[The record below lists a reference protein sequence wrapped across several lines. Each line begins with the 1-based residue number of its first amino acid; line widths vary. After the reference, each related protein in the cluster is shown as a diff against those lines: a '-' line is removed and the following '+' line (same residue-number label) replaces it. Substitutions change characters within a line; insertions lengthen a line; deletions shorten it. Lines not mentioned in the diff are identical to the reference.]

1 MPDGGEA
8 GVRRT
13 AVRALTIYVALTVA
27 VLVYLIL
34 LWQSPDLSLSGL
46 TRTGPRTNPL
56 SLGIS
61 LASMWLLATAVLI
74 LAVLRKIN
82 AGNIVLVVSGAVVAL
97 AYLVFI
103 SERFYFGDYK
113 AYVRAAENIVAGQPF
128 HSRYI
133 YPPFMAS
140 VLAHIHRTLGSQ
152 VAVLACFIQNIL
164 SLWAFFILG
173 SLLLRR
179 SGLSLHLSSILLAV
193 AMIANVPVLRNV
205 KYVQT
210 NLSYTDLILA
220 AILVLPRSRLLSAI
234 SLAVGTHLKV
244 VPVLLL
250 PLFAFTK
257 KYLWL
262 LYYAVAGLAIVLIT
276 TLTDGGSYYLDFFHN
291 LSGWEHAALL
301 SASIDSFLL
310 NANQYLGVTLPVRAI
325 SITLKVA
332 LILWLYFLA
341 RCALRKKAFFR
352 SGDQA
357 FDTLA
362 NGALPLLFVGPVLSP
377 TVWVHHLV
385 VLIIPAVLL
394 SVRLLTRRRILLFAF
409 GYSFT
414 FLLPAIGCYP
424 WSFLRLAG
432 WLMLLIL
439 MSDCVLNPG
448 VSPRVL
454 DMDRGLAS
462 IIEGTPGAPEAGS

>member
-1 MPDGGEA
+1 M
-8 GVRRT
+8 RRT
-13 AVRALTIYVALTVA
+13 AVRALAIHVALTAA

-34 LWQSPDLSLSGL
+34 VWRSPDLSLSDL
-46 TRTGPRTNPL
+46 CRMGPRTNPTA
-56 SLGIS
+56 LGVS
-61 LASMWLLATAVLI
+61 LAFIWLLATVILI

-82 AGNIVLVVSGAVVAL
+82 AGNVVLVVSGAAVAL
-97 AYLVFI
+97 VYLVFV

-113 AYVRAAENIVAGQPF
+113 AYIHAAENIIHGQPF

-133 YPPFMAS
+133 YPPLLAS
-140 VLAHIHRTLGSQ
+140 VLAHIYRALGSQ
-152 VAVLACFIQNIL
+152 AAVLACFIMNHL

-173 SLLLRR
+173 SMFLRR

-220 AILVLPRSRLLSAI
+220 AILLLPKSRLLSAV

-244 VPVLLL
+244 LPVLLL

-262 LYYAVAGLAIVLIT
+262 LYYTVAGLAIVLVT

-291 LSGWEHAALL
+291 LSGWEHASLL
-301 SASIDSFLL
+301 SATIDSFVV
-310 NANQYLGVTLPVRAI
+310 NTNRYLGVTLPAQAI

-362 NGALPLLFVGPVLSP
+362 NGALPLLFLGPAISP

-394 SVRLLTRRRILLFAF
+394 SVRLLTRRRILLFTF

-439 MSDCVLNPG
+439 MSDCVLKPG
-448 VSPRVL
+448 ISSWVGRI
-454 DMDRGLAS
+454 DQGLAS
-462 IIEGTPGAPEAGS
+462 IIEGTPLKPGSGG

>member
-1 MPDGGEA
+1 M
-8 GVRRT
+8 
-13 AVRALTIYVALTVA
+13 TIYVALTVA

-61 LASMWLLATAVLI
+61 LTFMWLLATAVLI

-140 VLAHIHRTLGSQ
+140 VLAHIHRALGSQ

-250 PLFAFTK
+250 PLFAFTMLFLGLPAAK
-257 KYLWL
+257 ALEQKHGDDPSLVVLDEAVGMWIAAAFLPKIWWVMLAAFILFRVFDIVKPQPARYFDRMGGGGGIMMDDVIAAV
-262 LYYAVAGLAIVLIT
+262 YANIVMQI
-276 TLTDGGSYYLDFFHN
+276 
-291 LSGWEHAALL
+291 
-301 SASIDSFLL
+301 
-310 NANQYLGVTLPVRAI
+310 V
-325 SITLKVA
+325 
-332 LILWLYFLA
+332 
-341 RCALRKKAFFR
+341 
-352 SGDQA
+352 
-357 FDTLA
+357 
-362 NGALPLLFVGPVLSP
+362 LLFV
-377 TVWVHHLV
+377 
-385 VLIIPAVLL
+385 
-394 SVRLLTRRRILLFAF
+394 
-409 GYSFT
+409 
-414 FLLPAIGCYP
+414 
-424 WSFLRLAG
+424 
-432 WLMLLIL
+432 
-439 MSDCVLNPG
+439 
-448 VSPRVL
+448 
-454 DMDRGLAS
+454 
-462 IIEGTPGAPEAGS
+462 